1 MKRFRFPLLAASA
14 LLVLMACSSTDESV
28 KDELKNAEPQPVN
41 FDAYVNKGITRAGHT
56 GDLGGSSSNNL
67 TTAGV
72 GFGIFAYYTDN
83 LEYSSTTIPNFMYN
97 QKVTWS
103 SSKWNYSPIKYWP
116 NEYGNTASSDDIDK
130 VSFFAYAPYVDVTA
144 STGQVTGDKTY
155 GITQLSRNTATG
167 DPLVKYITRASGSVV
182 TDHGVDLL
190 WAVNNS
196 NGLPYLNQTRTAG
209 TSDDKIQFTFNH
221 ALAKIGAMIQAG
233 DDFVDYDGSAAAN
246 KTKIYVRS
254 VTITGFATKGALNLN
269 NIEANKPL
277 WYGYDGGD
285 LTFDGITVNDGR
297 KDGREG
303 TADGTQSN
311 EKNAYLDPNII
322 QTDAGTTGVKKGSSY
337 SLFLSPLYV
346 IPSGGSEKVDLTIV
360 YDVETEDANLSTYL
374 SDGVTHGSSIENR
387 ITKTNVLSSLASL
400 PTPAPT
406 YIEAGKVY
414 NLSITLGMKDI
425 KLSAE
430 ISSGWTSASGA
441 GNIVVPTP

>member
-28 KDELKNAEPQPVN
+28 KDDLKNAEPLPVN

-56 GDLGGSSSNNL
+56 GDLGGSSSYNL

-103 SSKWNYSPIKYWP
+103 SSKWNYTPIKYWP

-167 DPLVKYITRASGSVV
+167 DPIVKYITRASGSAT
-182 TDHGVDLL
+182 TDYGVDLL

-221 ALAKIGAMIQAG
+221 ALAKIGAMIQADG
-233 DDFVDYDGSAAAN
+233 DDFVDYDGSAAN

-285 LTFDGITVNDGR
+285 LTFDGITINDGR

-322 QTDAGTTGVKKGSSY
+322 QTNTATTGVKKATSN
-337 SLFLSPLYV
+337 SLFISDLYI

-387 ITKTNVLSSLASL
+387 ITKTNVLSGLS
-400 PTPAPT
+400 TT
-406 YIEAGKVY
+406 GIEAGKVY
-414 NLSITLGMKDI
+414 NLMITLGMKDI
-425 KLSAE
+425 KLSAD
-430 ISSGWTSASGA
+430 IGSNWTSASGA

>member
-1 MKRFRFPLLAASA
+1 
-14 LLVLMACSSTDESV
+14 MACSSTDESV
-28 KDELKNAEPQPVN
+28 KDDLKNAEPLPVN

-56 GDLGGSSSNNL
+56 GDLGVSSYYNL
-67 TTAGV
+67 TSAGV

-97 QKVTWS
+97 QQVTWS

-167 DPLVKYITRASGSVV
+167 DPIVKYITRASGS
-182 TDHGVDLL
+182 DHGVDLL
-190 WAVNNS
+190 WAVNNT
-196 NGLPYLNQTRTAG
+196 NGLPYLNQTRTAE
-209 TSDDKIQFTFNH
+209 TTNDDKIQFTFNH
-221 ALAKIGAMIQAG
+221 ALAKIGAMIRAG

-425 KLSAE
+425 ELSAD
-430 ISSGWTSASGA
+430 IGSDWTSASSS
-441 GNIVVPTP
+441 NIVVPTP

>member
-28 KDELKNAEPQPVN
+28 KDDLKNAEPQPVN
-41 FDAYVNKGITRAGHT
+41 FDAYVNKGVTRAGFT
-56 GDLGGSSSNNL
+56 GDLGGSSSYNL

-155 GITQLSRNTATG
+155 GITQLSRNTAIG
-167 DPLVKYITRASGSVV
+167 DPLVKYITRASGSAT
-182 TDHGVDLL
+182 TDYGVDLL

-209 TSDDKIQFTFNH
+209 TTSDDKIQFTFNH
-221 ALAKIGAMIQAG
+221 ALAKIGAMIQADG
-233 DDFVDYDGSAAAN
+233 DDFVDYDGSAAN

-285 LTFDGITVNDGR
+285 LTFDGITINDGR

-322 QTDAGTTGVKKGSSY
+322 QTNTATTGVKKVTSN
-337 SLFLSPLYV
+337 SLFVSDLYV

-387 ITKTNVLSSLASL
+387 ITKTNVLSGLS
-400 PTPAPT
+400 TT
-406 YIEAGKVY
+406 GIEAGKVY
-414 NLSITLGMKDI
+414 NLMITLGMKDI
-425 KLSAE
+425 KLSAV

>member
-28 KDELKNAEPQPVN
+28 KDDLKNAEPQPVN
-41 FDAYVNKGITRAGHT
+41 FDAYVNKGVTRAGFT
-56 GDLGGSSSNNL
+56 GDLGGGSSYNL

-97 QKVTWS
+97 QQVTWS

-209 TSDDKIQFTFNH
+209 TTSDDKIQFTFNH
-221 ALAKIGAMIQAG
+221 ALAKIGAMIKAG

-285 LTFDGITVNDGR
+285 LTFDGITINDGR

-322 QTDAGTTGVKKGSSY
+322 QTNTATTGVKKATSY
-337 SLFLSPLYV
+337 TLFLSPLYV

-360 YDVETEDANLSTYL
+360 YDVETEDANLSTLL

-387 ITKTNVLSSLASL
+387 ITKTNVLSGLS
-400 PTPAPT
+400 TT
-406 YIEAGKVY
+406 GIEAGKVY

-425 KLSAE
+425 ELSAD
-430 ISSGWTSASGA
+430 IGSNWTSASGA

>member
-28 KDELKNAEPQPVN
+28 KDDLKNAEPQPVN
-41 FDAYVNKGITRAGHT
+41 FDAYVNKGVTRAGFT
-56 GDLGGSSSNNL
+56 GDLGGSSSYNL

-155 GITQLSRNTATG
+155 GITQLSRNTAIG
-167 DPLVKYITRASGSVV
+167 DPLVKYITRASGSAT
-182 TDHGVDLL
+182 TDYGVDLL

-209 TSDDKIQFTFNH
+209 TTSDDKIQFTFNH
-221 ALAKIGAMIQAG
+221 ALAKIGAMIQADG
-233 DDFVDYDGSAAAN
+233 DDFVDYDGSAAN

-285 LTFDGITVNDGR
+285 LTFDGITINDGR

-322 QTDAGTTGVKKGSSY
+322 QTNTATTGVKKVTSN
-337 SLFLSPLYV
+337 SLFVSDLYV

-387 ITKTNVLSSLASL
+387 ITKTNVLSGLS
-400 PTPAPT
+400 TT
-406 YIEAGKVY
+406 GIEAGKVY
-414 NLSITLGMKDI
+414 NLMITLGMKDI
-425 KLSAE
+425 KLSAV
-430 ISSGWTSASGA
+430 ISSGWTSASS

>member
-41 FDAYVNKGITRAGHT
+41 FGTYVNQGVTRAGQT
-56 GDLGGSSSNNL
+56 GDLTLASLQNSTSD
-67 TTAGV
+67 
-72 GFGIFAYYTDN
+72 GFGVFAYYTDN
-83 LEYSSTTIPNFMYN
+83 MEYSSTTIPNFMYN

-103 SSKWNYSPIKYWP
+103 SSAWNYSPIKYWP
-116 NEYGNTASSDDIDK
+116 NEFGNTAYSDDIDK

-167 DPLVKYITRASGSVV
+167 DPIVKYITRVSGSAP
-182 TDHGVDLL
+182 TDYGVDLL
-190 WAVNNS
+190 WAVNNTT
-196 NGLPYLNQTRTAG
+196 GLPHLNKTRTPG
-209 TSDDKIQFTFNH
+209 ITSDDKIEFTFYH
-221 ALAKIGAMIQAG
+221 ALAKIDPMIQAG
-233 DDFVDYDGSAAAN
+233 DDFVDYGTDATAN

-269 NIEANKPL
+269 NNENKKPL

-285 LTFDGITVNDGR
+285 LTYDGITINDGR

-303 TADGTQSN
+303 AADGTQSN

-322 QTDAGTTGVKKGSSY
+322 QNNPATTGVKKGISNT
-337 SLFLSPLYV
+337 LFVSGLYV
-346 IPSGGSEKVDLTIV
+346 IPSGGSEKVDITIV
-360 YDVETEDANLSTYL
+360 YDVETEDANLSTLL

-387 ITKTNVLSSLASL
+387 ITKTNVLSGL
-400 PTPAPT
+400 TPNG
-406 YIEAGKVY
+406 IEAGKVY
-414 NLSITLGMKDI
+414 NLMITLGMKDI

-430 ISSGWTSASGA
+430 IGTNWTSASSS
-441 GNIVVPTP
+441 NIVVPTP

>member
-28 KDELKNAEPQPVN
+28 KDDLKNAEPLPVN
-41 FDAYVNKGITRAGHT
+41 FDAYVNKGVTRAGFT
-56 GDLGGSSSNNL
+56 GDLGSGSSYNL

-144 STGQVTGDKTY
+144 ATGQVTGDKTY

-167 DPLVKYITRASGSVV
+167 DPIVKYITRASGSAP
-182 TDHGVDLL
+182 TDYGVDLL

-209 TSDDKIQFTFNH
+209 TTSDDKIQFTFNH
-221 ALAKIGAMIQAG
+221 ALAKIGAMIQADG
-233 DDFVDYDGSAAAN
+233 DDFVDYDGSAAN

-285 LTFDGITVNDGR
+285 LTFDGITINDGR

-322 QTDAGTTGVKKGSSY
+322 QTNTATTGVKKVTSN
-337 SLFLSPLYV
+337 SLFVSDLYV

-387 ITKTNVLSSLASL
+387 ITKTNVLSGLS
-400 PTPAPT
+400 TT
-406 YIEAGKVY
+406 GIEAGKVY
-414 NLSITLGMKDI
+414 NLMITLGMKDI
-425 KLSAE
+425 KLSAV

>member
-28 KDELKNAEPQPVN
+28 KDDLKNAEPLPVN
-41 FDAYVNKGITRAGHT
+41 FDAYVNKGVTRAGFT
-56 GDLGGSSSNNL
+56 GDLGGGSAYNL
-67 TTAGV
+67 MTTGV

-209 TSDDKIQFTFNH
+209 TTSDDKIQFTFNH
-221 ALAKIGAMIQAG
+221 ALAKIGAMIQADG
-233 DDFVDYDGSAAAN
+233 DDFVDYDGSAAN

-322 QTDAGTTGVKKGSSY
+322 QTNTATTGVTKGSSY
-337 SLFLSPLYV
+337 SLFLSSLYV
-346 IPSGGSEKVDLTIV
+346 IPSGGSEKVDVTIV

-387 ITKTNVLSSLASL
+387 ITKTNVLSGLS
-400 PTPAPT
+400 TT
-406 YIEAGKVY
+406 GIEAGKVY

-425 KLSAE
+425 KLSAD
-430 ISSGWTSASGA
+430 IGSNWTPASAS
-441 GNIVVPTP
+441 NIVVPTP

>member
-28 KDELKNAEPQPVN
+28 KDDLKNAEPLPVN
-41 FDAYVNKGITRAGHT
+41 FDAYVNKGVTRAGFT
-56 GDLGGSSSNNL
+56 GDLGGGSSYNL

-209 TSDDKIQFTFNH
+209 TTSDDKIQFTFNH

-233 DDFVDYDGSAAAN
+233 DDFVDYGTDATAN

-322 QTDAGTTGVKKGSSY
+322 QTNTATTGVTKGSSY
-337 SLFLSPLYV
+337 SLFLSSLYV

-387 ITKTNVLSSLASL
+387 ITKTNVLSGLS
-400 PTPAPT
+400 TT
-406 YIEAGKVY
+406 GIEAGKVY

-425 KLSAE
+425 ELSAD
-430 ISSGWTSASGA
+430 IGSNWTSASGA

>member
-41 FDAYVNKGITRAGHT
+41 FDAYVNKGVTRAGFT
-56 GDLGGSSSNNL
+56 GDLGGSSSYNL

-103 SSKWNYSPIKYWP
+103 SSKWNYTPIKYWP

-209 TSDDKIQFTFNH
+209 TTSDDKIQFTFNH

-233 DDFVDYDGSAAAN
+233 DDFVDYGTDATAN

-322 QTDAGTTGVKKGSSY
+322 QTNTATTGVTKGSSY

-346 IPSGGSEKVDLTIV
+346 IPSGGSEKVDVTIV
-360 YDVETEDANLSTYL
+360 YDVETEDANLSTLL

-387 ITKTNVLSSLASL
+387 ITKTNVLSGLS
-400 PTPAPT
+400 TT
-406 YIEAGKVY
+406 GIEAGKVY
-414 NLSITLGMKDI
+414 NLMITLGMKDI
-425 KLSAE
+425 KLSAD
-430 ISSGWTSASGA
+430 IGSNWTSASGA

>member
-28 KDELKNAEPQPVN
+28 KDDLKNAEPQPVN
-41 FDAYVNKGITRAGHT
+41 FDAYVNKGVTRAGFT
-56 GDLGGSSSNNL
+56 GDLGGSSSYNL

-209 TSDDKIQFTFNH
+209 TTSDDKIQFTFNH

-233 DDFVDYDGSAAAN
+233 DDFVDYGTDATAN

-322 QTDAGTTGVKKGSSY
+322 QTNTATTGVTKGSSY

-346 IPSGGSEKVDLTIV
+346 IPSGGSEKVDVTIV

-387 ITKTNVLSSLASL
+387 ITKTNVLSGLS
-400 PTPAPT
+400 TT
-406 YIEAGKVY
+406 GIEAGKVY
-414 NLSITLGMKDI
+414 NLMITLGMKDI
-425 KLSAE
+425 KLSAD
-430 ISSGWTSASGA
+430 IGSNWTSASGA
-441 GNIVVPTP
+441 NIVVPTP